1 MKVKVLQL
9 FRDKYTKKL
18 YRPGETVDMTAK
30 RMAEVEENLGAGYVE
45 KAETGKTKGKEP
57 EGDAPAEPEDP

>member
-1 MKVKVLQL
+1 MKVKVLKL

-18 YRPGETVDMTAK
+18 YRPGEVVDMTAK

-45 KAETGKTKGKEP
+45 KAEDAKGKEP
-57 EGDAPAEPEDP
+57 ENEPPAEPEKP